1 MYLEKGGR
9 RRSESHREDERCEMG
24 KRETSSRSLEGR
36 SDAATSQRML
46 ADTRGWRRE
55 GMESPQS
62 LQRQLGRTDTS
73 VSVQ

>member
-1 MYLEKGGR
+1 MFLEEGGR
-9 RRSESHREDERCEMG
+9 RRFESHREDERCEMG
-24 KRETSSRSLEGR
+24 KREISRRSLKDG

-55 GMESPQS
+55 GAESPQS

-73 VSVQ
+73 VSAQ